1 MSNSLVLISER
12 VQIPA
17 TVSRADAPA
26 LARKLFG
33 NVASC
38 ASAVSKTAARDSF
51 VSQCVSL
58 AISEMV
64 SGDHSRLTAFESY
77 CSTLPEYKIA
87 KRDGAM
93 VVSGKLGSLI
103 AAYRQAVSVGAMVR
117 NHADFDK
124 NDDQINLQKWLID
137 SASFGS
143 LIALPKPK
151 ESPTAPTA
159 PSAPAV
165 TTVQKPQKVESV
177 ASLQQKLAIEHNW
190 FNRDLHS
197 CDSSGD
203 FNPHMRHATAANDAK
218 VEAAKVEAA
227 KVEAAKVE
235 AEKAPMRFED
245 EFYVILN
252 NNRDQAVEMLKRM
265 SEFAGF
271 SLRALP
277 QKKHG

>member
-58 AISEMV
+58 ALSEMV

-93 VVSGKLGSLI
+93 VVSGKLGQLI
-103 AAYRQAVSVGAMVR
+103 ATYRQAVSVGAMVR

-124 NDDQINLQKWLID
+124 SANEIDLQKWLID
-137 SASFGS
+137 SASFGA

-151 ESPTAPTA
+151 ESPTAPTTA
-159 PSAPAV
+159 SV
-165 TTVQKPQKVESV
+165 TTVQKPQKIESV
-177 ASLQQKLAIEHNW
+177 ASLQQKLAVEKNW

-203 FNPHMRHATAANDAK
+203 FNPHMRTAAAANDAK

-235 AEKAPMRFED
+235 AAKAPVMFED
-245 EFYVILN
+245 EYLSLIHI
-252 NNRDQAVEMLKRM
+252 
-265 SEFAGF
+265 SEPT
-271 SLRALP
+271 RP
-277 QKKHG
+277 Y